1 MTGALPEPLARL
13 GLTTWPFP
21 RNPAADAC
29 FHWPAL
35 DELQARLAYAHAIQG
50 FALVTGEPGCGKST
64 AVSLFAGR
72 LDKSRYPVVYFA
84 DSHLTPSEFYA
95 MVLEQFGVRPAL
107 HCARRRRQFQTLFSD
122 MATNQAITPV
132 VVIDEAHELAPEMI
146 QELRY
151 ADNLGLGS
159 ASAFTL
165 ILCGQ
170 SEIRAQLHLK
180 SFEAVAQRITVRG
193 HLTPLTPAEMTAFV
207 AHGLRAGSAGSAGSP
222 LSRTVFTDPALEI
235 LYAKSRGLA
244 RKVGTMA
251 TQALLDA
258 AIAGKDLVEADSVE
272 RAAADLEETLQSR

>member
-1 MTGALPEPLARL
+1 MTGSLPQPLARL

-21 RNPAADAC
+21 RNPSPDAC

-35 DELQARLAYAHAIQG
+35 DELEARLAYAHAIQG

-64 AVSLFAGR
+64 AVSLFAQR
-72 LDKSRYPVVYFA
+72 LDKNRHPVVYFA

-95 MVLEQFGVRPAL
+95 IVLEQFGVRPAL
-107 HCARRRRQFQTLFSD
+107 HCARRRRQFQTLVGD
-122 MATNQAITPV
+122 MAANQGVTPV
-132 VVIDEAHELAPEMI
+132 VVIDEAHELAPEMV

-193 HLTPLTPAEMTAFV
+193 HLTSLTPTEMAGFV
-207 AHGLRAGSAGSAGSP
+207 AHGLRTGSAAAP
-222 LSRTVFTDPALEI
+222 LTRTVFTDSALEI
-235 LYAKSRGLA
+235 LYAKSRGLP
-244 RKVGTMA
+244 RKVGTIA

-258 AIAGKDLVEADSVE
+258 AIAQKDLVEPDSVE
-272 RAAADLEETLQSR
+272 RAAAELDETPQSR